1 MSTNEIHGW
10 HSYCGCGFTAGRP
23 LSNEAACGYGGGLI
37 SKNGILTADIIH
49 NDDDDDLVSA
59 PNNMIKIFE

>member
-1 MSTNEIHGW
+1 M
-10 HSYCGCGFTAGRP
+10 
-23 LSNEAACGYGGGLI
+23 

-59 PNNMIKIFE
+59 PNKYDKNIRIRRTELKFYYRYSYL